1 MFMVHQSQK
10 PLHLIAFGKLLS
22 GVFLLKKVAQLLLPD
37 GLKSRDI
44 VSLIARRRIFSVQ
57 AACFH
62 LKSKTESNSLIQ
74 LGHISLVS

>member
-22 GVFLLKKVAQLLLPD
+22 GVFLFKKVAQLLLPD

-44 VSLIARRRIFSVQ
+44 VSLIPQEKNFECAG
-57 AACFH
+57 CFH
-62 LKSKTESNSLIQ
+62 LKTESNSLIQ
-74 LGHISLVS
+74 LRHISLVS